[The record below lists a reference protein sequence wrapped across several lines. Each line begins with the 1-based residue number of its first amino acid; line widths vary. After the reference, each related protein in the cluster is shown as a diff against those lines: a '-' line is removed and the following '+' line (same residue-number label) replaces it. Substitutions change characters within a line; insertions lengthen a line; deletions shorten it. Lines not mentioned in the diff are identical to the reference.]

1 MVQFVISWLYF
12 YSIHFISLIY
22 KIPKESYQ
30 IIKVS
35 LKKTVKKLSKI
46 DQIEIA
52 GKIYKIVFYLGGYLM
67 WLAFCIGLNGANS
80 KLTCPWC
87 VVN

>member
-1 MVQFVISWLYF
+1 M
-12 YSIHFISLIY
+12 
-22 KIPKESYQ
+22 
-30 IIKVS
+30 
-35 LKKTVKKLSKI
+35 KKLSKI

-52 GKIYKIVFYLGGYLM
+52 GKIYKIVFNLGGYLM
-67 WLAFCIGLNGANS
+67 WLAFCIGINGANS